1 MPQRGTQLLVSLIN
15 PDLALVGWTP
25 FKASACAPLN
35 QSARRSFPYFI
46 LV

>member
-1 MPQRGTQLLVSLIN
+1 MPQCGTQLLVSLIN

-25 FKASACAPLN
+25 LKTSAYAPLN
-35 QSARRSFPYFI
+35 QRARRSFPYFI